1 MSITVYGKT
10 IEHLRNRVDISLVKN
25 NNCYLKWASK
35 PSYLSTKNV
44 SQQFG
49 RFSKLKALNKPV
61 YVGMCIIEV
70 RYQCVNSIIIIS
82 KTNMATNWDY
92 DSQILRLVYVVETAI
107 VYAIL
112 VRIKKYLILVI
123 VLQSKKISIQKD

>member
-70 RYQCVNSIIIIS
+70 RYQCVNSIIIS

-92 DSQILRLVYVVETAI
+92 DSQILSLVYVVETAI

>member
-1 MSITVYGKT
+1 MSITVYSKT

-25 NNCYLKWASK
+25 NNCYLKWTSK

-49 RFSKLKALNKPV
+49 RFSKLKALNKPA

-70 RYQCVNSIIIIS
+70 RYQFVNSIIIIS

-92 DSQILRLVYVVETAI
+92 YSQILSLVYEVETAI

-123 VLQSKKISIQKD
+123 VLLSKKISIQKD